1 MKRTFPSTI
10 EVNLE
15 GASHSTIIAAAC
27 LVMRNGGARAWD
39 LAEWRAKRLH
49 GTCPSCSIEPLK
61 LAFAIAGAIALARFH
76 YNHTNKG
83 ALMTE
88 ESVAVSPL
96 AHTTR
101 GMRTVSLAAL

>member
-39 LAEWRAKRLH
+39 LAEWRAK
-49 GTCPSCSIEPLK
+49 
-61 LAFAIAGAIALARFH
+61 AIAWDLPELLHRAAEVGVRYRRGNCPCALH

-83 ALMTE
+83 H
-88 ESVAVSPL
+88 S
-96 AHTTR
+96 
-101 GMRTVSLAAL
+101 

>member
-1 MKRTFPSTI
+1 
-10 EVNLE
+10 
-15 GASHSTIIAAAC
+15 
-27 LVMRNGGARAWD
+27 
-39 LAEWRAKRLH
+39 LH

-88 ESVAVSPL
+88 ESI
-96 AHTTR
+96 
-101 GMRTVSLAAL
+101 AAGALPATSAKLPALLGN

>member
-1 MKRTFPSTI
+1 
-10 EVNLE
+10 
-15 GASHSTIIAAAC
+15 
-27 LVMRNGGARAWD
+27 
-39 LAEWRAKRLH
+39 LH

-88 ESVAVSPL
+88 ESVAICRWRIASNIGQ
-96 AHTTR
+96 AASITR
-101 GMRTVSLAAL
+101 

>member
-39 LAEWRAKRLH
+39 LTEWRAKAR
-49 GTCPSCSIEPLK
+49 TCPSCSIESLK

-83 ALMTE
+83 H
-88 ESVAVSPL
+88 S
-96 AHTTR
+96 
-101 GMRTVSLAAL
+101 

>member
-27 LVMRNGGARAWD
+27 LVMRKGGARAWD
-39 LAEWRAKRLH
+39 LAEWRAKAIA
-49 GTCPSCSIEPLK
+49 PSCSIEPLK

-76 YNHTNKG
+76 YNHTNK
-83 ALMTE
+83 AE
-88 ESVAVSPL
+88 ESVAI
-96 AHTTR
+96 
-101 GMRTVSLAAL
+101 AAGA